1 VTVLTALA
9 RVAAATAGRA
19 LPTKTVRHVHLS
31 GRPLVLVA
39 AQLAGEACAPL
50 AVLAGDDRQK
60 PSLLAVYEPRDRTQ
74 RFEFA
79 AGLAAIVLPYIDGYA
94 GDADI
99 TGNGVA
105 DSAERADPY
114 PDAPQLLVPNLST
127 VAFLRLLGRS
137 TRFRRTEGEYAVP
150 ATVPLL
156 GRWLT
161 YFAERAEAA
170 PSAQLLPMAGVLA
183 DHWTTGQSAAEDANL
198 AALLGWIDPPDG
210 MTGHAAAR
218 AAEDPVRCPPAGPVT
233 DPTFDNEVLAPILQ
247 AIRTERESK
256 RAPLSPGLRREGAT
270 KERTTDEGGGRGLE
284 RAEASAGK
292 TAMDHALRS
301 QLEPTWALL
310 WHAVD
315 LLGALPAAA
324 HVEQRWLSDRRSFTS
339 QVAWISE
346 GGAPQARRDGAVA
359 AARRLSRLE
368 REQQRLAV
376 ERAYDDPLVM
386 AEYRMT
392 GEAFTGVV
400 TEAEQDRLEPG
411 RRPVLRPLVTV
422 ATSDEV
428 LFQPGAVL
436 RSPARP
442 GQQAT
447 VTDVVPPGTQG
458 TSGRTAG
465 GDGRTRVVLEL
476 KGGMGRSLT
485 PQPGSVPAVAEYVTY
500 TSLRDDFQP
509 APKFPDKEDTPWTHG
524 GPPPEYVPDDEDARE
539 DWS

>member
-19 LPTKTVRHVHLS
+19 VPAKTVRHVHLS

-50 AVLAGDDRQK
+50 AVMAGDDREK
-60 PSLLAVYEPRDRTQ
+60 PHLLAVHEPRDRTQ

-79 AGLAAIVLPYIDGYA
+79 ADLAAIVLPYIDGYA
-94 GDADI
+94 AD
-99 TGNGVA
+99 
-105 DSAERADPY
+105 ELADPY
-114 PDAPQLLVPNLST
+114 PDAPQLLVPNLPT
-127 VAFLRLLGRS
+127 VSFLRRLGRS

-161 YFAERAEAA
+161 HFTERAEVT
-170 PSAQLLPMAGVLA
+170 PSAQLLPLTAVLA
-183 DHWTTGQSAAEDANL
+183 DHWATGQSAAEDANL

-218 AAEDPVRCPPAGPVT
+218 AAEDPVRWPPAGPVT
-233 DPTFDNEVLAPILQ
+233 DPTFDNEVLTPILQ
-247 AIRTERESK
+247 DVHDAALTGDGARLG
-256 RAPLSPGLRREGAT
+256 RA
-270 KERTTDEGGGRGLE
+270 
-284 RAEASAGK
+284 RA
-292 TAMDHALRS
+292 AMDQALRA
-301 QLEPTWALL
+301 QLEPTWALV
-310 WHAVD
+310 WRAVD

-324 HVEQRWLSDRRSFTS
+324 HAEQRWLSDRRSFTS
-339 QVAWISE
+339 QVAWIRE

-359 AARRLSRLE
+359 AARRLARLE

-392 GEAFTGVV
+392 GEAFAGAVV
-400 TEAEQDRLEPG
+400 AAEQERLVTQNG
-411 RRPVLRPLVTV
+411 KRPVLRPLVTV
-422 ATSDEV
+422 ATSDQV
-428 LFQPGAVL
+428 LFEAGAVL

-447 VTDVVPPGTQG
+447 VMEVGPD
-458 TSGRTAG
+458 
-465 GDGRTRVVLEL
+465 GDGRTQVILEL

-485 PQPGSVPAVAEYVTY
+485 PPPGSVPAVGDDVTY

>member
-50 AVLAGDDRQK
+50 AVLAGDDREK
-60 PSLLAVYEPRDRTQ
+60 PKLLAVYEPRDRTQ

-79 AGLAAIVLPYIDGYA
+79 AGLAAIVLPHIDGYA
-94 GDADI
+94 GDADS
-99 TGNGVA
+99 TGNGA
-105 DSAERADPY
+105 TDQGDRADPY
-114 PDAPQLLVPNLST
+114 PDAPQLLVPNLPT

-161 YFAERAEAA
+161 YFTERAEVT
-170 PSAQLLPMAGVLA
+170 PSAQLLAMTAVLA
-183 DHWTTGQSAAEDANL
+183 DHWASGQSAAEDANL
-198 AALLGWIDPPDG
+198 AALLGWIDPGDG

-218 AAEDPVRCPPAGPVT
+218 AAEDPERCPPAGPVT
-233 DPTFDNEVLAPILQ
+233 DPAFDNEVLAPILQ
-247 AIRTERESK
+247 EVHEATLAGDGARLG
-256 RAPLSPGLRREGAT
+256 RA
-270 KERTTDEGGGRGLE
+270 
-284 RAEASAGK
+284 RA
-292 TAMDHALRS
+292 AMDHALRA
-301 QLEPTWALL
+301 QLEPTWALV
-310 WHAVD
+310 WRAVD
-315 LLGALPAAA
+315 LLGALPAAGHA
-324 HVEQRWLSDRRSFTS
+324 EQRWLSDRWSFTS
-339 QVAWISE
+339 QVAWIRE

-359 AARRLSRLE
+359 AARRLARLE
-368 REQQRLAV
+368 RDQQRLAV

-392 GEAFTGVV
+392 AEAFAGAVV
-400 TEAEQDRLEPG
+400 AAEQERLVALTG
-411 RRPVLRPLVTV
+411 KRPVLRPLVTV
-422 ATSDEV
+422 ATSDQV
-428 LFQPGAVL
+428 LFEPGAVL

-447 VTDVVPPGTQG
+447 VMDVVPPGTPG
-458 TSGRTAG
+458 TSARTAG
-465 GDGRTRVVLEL
+465 GDCRTQVVLEL

-485 PQPGSVPAVAEYVTY
+485 PPPGSVPAVGEYVTY

-509 APKFPDKEDTPWTHG
+509 APKFPEKEDTPWTHG
-524 GPPPEYVPDDEDARE
+524 GPPPEYVPADDDARE